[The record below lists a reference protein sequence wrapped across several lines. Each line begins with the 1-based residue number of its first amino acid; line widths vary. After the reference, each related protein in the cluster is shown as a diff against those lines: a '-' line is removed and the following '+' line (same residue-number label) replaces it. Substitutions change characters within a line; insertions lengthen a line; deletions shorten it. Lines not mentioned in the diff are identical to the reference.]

1 MKKIKYI
8 FLAIGSLILISSCS
22 DALDIVQPGEIY
34 REGAFKT
41 VTDLRNYLT
50 GDIYSRVNNTS
61 EIGFTTVFTDEV
73 GIGPSNGG
81 QAKELFR
88 FQLNA
93 NSGEPSGIW
102 STHYTLINRVNR
114 LLEFSDLVVTTTA
127 TDIATKNA
135 VLAEA
140 RALRAYS
147 YIQLV
152 SFFSVDP
159 ANPNSLGVI
168 LSTTVDKPNLVK
180 ERLRVKN
187 QLIYDLIESDFAFAQ
202 TNLSAT
208 ATNYKFVTQK
218 FIDAARAR
226 MYLYRKDY
234 VKAKQY
240 ATLATGALSIATAYT
255 PMWGDATGAQGECI
269 FAASR
274 PTAGTWSNIA
284 STWYFNTTSATGG
297 AFLDMGRNLF
307 NLYNECPLDIRRT
320 SWVDASSPTAS
331 LPPTTYNPANDINW
345 IKNDILPINK
355 YPGKGATAPS
365 SAQLRNDLKL
375 FRNSEMVLIL
385 AECEVGSASPNLVAA
400 ATLVQSIRT
409 ARGTGQTLPVYANAQ
424 AAWADILLER
434 RKELAFE
441 GHRYLDIKRLAA
453 LAGNQGITRDN
464 TDDDIPAQPLT
475 LALSDYRFTL
485 PIPQSEI
492 AGNVTI
498 QQNPGY

>member
-1 MKKIKYI
+1 MKKIKNI
-8 FLAIGSLILISSCS
+8 FLAIGSLLFISSCS
-22 DALDIVQPGEIY
+22 DALDIVQEGEIY
-34 REGAFKT
+34 REDAFKT
-41 VTDLRNYLT
+41 VTDLRNYLN
-50 GDIYSRVNNTS
+50 GDVYSRIDNTE
-61 EIGFTTVFTDEV
+61 EIAFTSIFTDEV

-81 QAKELFR
+81 QDKELHR

-93 NSGEPSGIW
+93 NSGEPAGIW
-102 STHYTLINRVNR
+102 SSHYTVINRVNR
-114 LLEFSDLVVTTTA
+114 LLEFSNLVVTSTPA
-127 TDIATKNA
+127 ELAAKNA

-159 ANPNSLGVI
+159 SNPNALGVI
-168 LSTTVDKPNLVK
+168 LVTTPEKPNVVQ

-187 QLIYDLIESDFAFAQ
+187 QLIYDLIESDFSFAEA
-202 TNLSAT
+202 NLAST

-218 FIDAARAR
+218 FISAARAR

-240 ATLATGALSIATAYT
+240 ATLATGALSTAAAYNGLWADT
-255 PMWGDATGAQGECI
+255 AQGECI

-274 PTAGTWSNIA
+274 PSGGTWGNIG
-284 STWYFNTTSATGG
+284 STWYFNVTSATGG
-297 AFLDMGRNLF
+297 CFLDMGRNLF
-307 NLYNECPLDIRRT
+307 NLYNQYPNDVRRIN
-320 SWVDASSPTAS
+320 WVDATA
-331 LPPTTYNPANDINW
+331 LINPNYATDINYVS
-345 IKNDILPINK
+345 NDILPINK
-355 YPGKGATAPS
+355 YPGKPS
-365 SAQLRNDLKL
+365 QQLRNDLKL

-385 AECEVGSASPNLVAA
+385 AECEVASSNFAAA
-400 ATLVQSIRT
+400 ATLVRSIRT
-409 ARGTGQTLPVYANAQ
+409 ARATGQPLPVYATAQ

-464 TDDDIPAQPLT
+464 TDDDIPDQPLT

-485 PIPQSEI
+485 PIPQLEV

>member
-1 MKKIKYI
+1 MKKIKNI
-8 FLAIGSLILISSCS
+8 FLAIGSLLLVSSCS
-22 DALDIVQPGEIY
+22 DSLDIVQPGEIY
-34 REGAFKT
+34 RADAFKT
-41 VTDLRNYLT
+41 VTDLRNYLN
-50 GDIYSRVNNTS
+50 GDIYSRVNNTE

-81 QAKELFR
+81 QDKELHR

-93 NSGEPSGIW
+93 NSDEPAALW
-102 STHYTLINRVNR
+102 ANHYNVINRVNR
-114 LLEFSDLVVTTTA
+114 LLEFADLVVTTTA
-127 TDIATKNA
+127 PDIAAKNA

-159 ANPNSLGVI
+159 SNPNALGVI
-168 LSTTVDKPNLVK
+168 LSTTPDRYDLFIDRP
-180 ERLRVKN
+180 RVSN
-187 QLIYDLIESDFAFAQ
+187 QLIYNLIESDFQFAE
-202 TNLSAT
+202 TNLAAT
-208 ATNYKFVTQK
+208 ATVYTRVTQK
-218 FIDAARAR
+218 FIAAARAR

-240 ATLATGALSIATAYT
+240 ATLATGTLST
-255 PMWGDATGAQGECI
+255 PTTYNGMWGDTAQGECI
-269 FAASR
+269 FAAAR
-274 PTAGTWSNIA
+274 PSGGTWSNIG
-284 STWYFNTTSATGG
+284 STWYFNVTSATGG

-307 NLYNECPLDIRRT
+307 NLYNQFPNDVRT
-320 SWVDASSPTAS
+320 AIWIDATAQI
-331 LPPTTYNPANDINW
+331 NPNYAADINYVS
-345 IKNDILPINK
+345 NDILPINK
-355 YPGKGATAPS
+355 YPGKPS
-365 SAQLRNDLKL
+365 QQLRNDLKI

-385 AECEVGSASPNLVAA
+385 AECEVASSNLTAA
-400 ATLVQSIRT
+400 ATLVRSIRT
-409 ARGTGQTLPVYANAQ
+409 ARTFAAPAPALPVYATAQ

-464 TDDDIPAQPLT
+464 TDDDIPNQPLT

-485 PIPQSEI
+485 PIPQLEI
-492 AGNVTI
+492 AGNVGI

>member
-1 MKKIKYI
+1 MKKIKNI
-8 FLAIGSLILISSCS
+8 FLAIGSLLLVSSCS

-34 REGAFKT
+34 RADAFKT
-41 VTDLRNYLT
+41 VTDLRNYLN
-50 GDIYSRVNNTS
+50 GDIYSRVNNTE

-81 QAKELFR
+81 QDKELHR

-93 NSGEPSGIW
+93 NSDEPAGLW
-102 STHYTLINRVNR
+102 STHYTVINRVNR
-114 LLEFSDLVVTTTA
+114 LLDFANLVVVTTPA
-127 TDIATKNA
+127 DIAAKNA

-159 ANPNSLGVI
+159 SNPNALGVI
-168 LSTTVDKPNLVK
+168 LSTTPDRYDLFIDRP
-180 ERLRVKN
+180 RVSN
-187 QLIYDLIESDFAFAQ
+187 QLIYNLIESDFQFAE
-202 TNLSAT
+202 TNLASTAT
-208 ATNYKFVTQK
+208 AYTRVTQK
-218 FIDAARAR
+218 FIAAARAR

-240 ATLATGALSIATAYT
+240 ATLATGALST
-255 PMWGDATGAQGECI
+255 PNTYNSMWGDAVQGECI
-269 FAASR
+269 FAAAR
-274 PTAGTWSNIA
+274 PAGGTWSNIA
-284 STWYFNTTSATGG
+284 STWYFNITSATGG

-307 NLYNECPLDIRRT
+307 NLYSQFPNDVRT
-320 SWVDASSPTAS
+320 AIWIDASAQI
-331 LPPTTYNPANDINW
+331 NPNYAADINYVS
-345 IKNDILPINK
+345 NDVLPINK
-355 YPGKGATAPS
+355 YPGKASQP
-365 SAQLRNDLKL
+365 LRNDLKI

-385 AECEVGSASPNLVAA
+385 AECEVASSNLTAA
-400 ATLVQSIRT
+400 ATLVRSIRT
-409 ARGTGQTLPVYANAQ
+409 ARTFAAPAPALPVYATAQ

-464 TDDDIPAQPLT
+464 TDDDIPNQPLT

-485 PIPQSEI
+485 PIPQLEI
-492 AGNVTI
+492 AGNVGI

>member
-1 MKKIKYI
+1 MKKIKNI
-8 FLAIGSLILISSCS
+8 FLAIGSLLLVSSCS

-34 REGAFKT
+34 RDDAFKT
-41 VTDLRNYLT
+41 VADLRKYLN
-50 GDIYSRVNNTS
+50 GDVYTRVNNTE
-61 EIGFTTVFTDEV
+61 EIAFTSIFTDEV

-81 QAKELFR
+81 QDKELHR

-93 NSGEPSGIW
+93 NSDEPAALW
-102 STHYTLINRVNR
+102 SNHYNVINRVNR
-114 LLEFSDLVVTTTA
+114 LLEFADLVITTTP
-127 TDIATKNA
+127 TDLAAKNA

-159 ANPNSLGVI
+159 ANPNALGVI
-168 LSTTVDKPNLVK
+168 LSTTPDRYDLFKDRP
-180 ERLRVKN
+180 RVSN
-187 QLIYDLIESDFAFAQ
+187 QLIYDLIESDFTFAEA
-202 TNLSAT
+202 NLAAS
-208 ATNYKFVTQK
+208 ATNYRNVTQK
-218 FIDAARAR
+218 FISAARAR

-240 ATLATGALSIATAYT
+240 ATLATGALST
-255 PMWGDATGAQGECI
+255 PNTYNGMWGDTAQGECI
-269 FAASR
+269 FAAAR
-274 PTAGTWSNIA
+274 PTGGTWSNIA
-284 STWYFNTTSATGG
+284 STWYFNLTTATGG
-297 AFLDMGRNLF
+297 AFLDMGRNLY
-307 NLYNECPLDIRRT
+307 NLYSQFPNDVRT
-320 SWVDASSPTAS
+320 AIWIDASAQI
-331 LPPTTYNPANDINW
+331 NPNYAADINYVS
-345 IKNDILPINK
+345 NDILPINK
-355 YPGKGATAPS
+355 YPGKGPSAPS
-365 SAQLRNDLKL
+365 AAQLRNDLKI

-385 AECEVGSASPNLVAA
+385 AECEVASSNLTAA
-400 ATLVQSIRT
+400 ATLVRSIRT
-409 ARGTGQTLPVYANAQ
+409 ARATGQPLPVYANAQ

-464 TDDDIPAQPLT
+464 TDDDILDQPLT
-475 LALSDYRFTL
+475 LPLSDYRFTL
-485 PIPQSEI
+485 PIPQLEV

>member
-1 MKKIKYI
+1 MKKIKNI
-8 FLAIGSLILISSCS
+8 FLAIGSLLFISSCS
-22 DALDIVQPGEIY
+22 DALDIVQEGEIY
-34 REGAFKT
+34 REDAFKT
-41 VTDLRNYLT
+41 VTDLRNYLN
-50 GDIYSRVNNTS
+50 GDVYSRIDNTE
-61 EIGFTTVFTDEV
+61 EIAFTSIFTDEV

-81 QAKELFR
+81 QDKELHR

-93 NSGEPSGIW
+93 NSGEPAGIW
-102 STHYTLINRVNR
+102 SSHYTVINRVNR
-114 LLEFSDLVVTTTA
+114 LLEFSNLVVTSTPA
-127 TDIATKNA
+127 ELAAKNA

-159 ANPNSLGVI
+159 ANPNALGVI
-168 LSTTVDKPNLVK
+168 LVTTPEKPNVVQ
-180 ERLRVKN
+180 ERPRVSN
-187 QLIYDLIESDFAFAQ
+187 QLIYDLIESDFSFAEA
-202 TNLSAT
+202 NLAST

-218 FIDAARAR
+218 FISAARAR

-240 ATLATGALSIATAYT
+240 ATLATGALSTAAAYNGLWADT
-255 PMWGDATGAQGECI
+255 AQGECI

-274 PTAGTWSNIA
+274 PSGGTWGNIG
-284 STWYFNTTSATGG
+284 STWYFNVTSATGG
-297 AFLDMGRNLF
+297 CFLDMGRNLF
-307 NLYNECPLDIRRT
+307 NLYNQYPNDVRRIN
-320 SWVDASSPTAS
+320 WVDATAQI
-331 LPPTTYNPANDINW
+331 NPNYATDINYVS
-345 IKNDILPINK
+345 NDILPINK
-355 YPGKGATAPS
+355 YPGKPS
-365 SAQLRNDLKL
+365 QQLRNDLKL

-385 AECEVGSASPNLVAA
+385 AECEVASSNFAAA
-400 ATLVQSIRT
+400 ATLVRSIRT
-409 ARGTGQTLPVYANAQ
+409 ARATGQPLPVYATAQ

-464 TDDDIPAQPLT
+464 TDDDIADQPLT

-485 PIPQSEI
+485 PIPQLEV

-498 QQNPGY
+498 QQNSGY

>member
-1 MKKIKYI
+1 MKKIKNI
-8 FLAIGSLILISSCS
+8 FLAIGSLLLVSSCS

-34 REGAFKT
+34 RADAFKT
-41 VTDLRNYLT
+41 VTDLRNYLN
-50 GDIYSRVNNTS
+50 GDIYSRVNNTE

-81 QAKELFR
+81 QDKELHR

-93 NSGEPSGIW
+93 NSDEPAGLW
-102 STHYTLINRVNR
+102 STHYTVINRVNR
-114 LLEFSDLVVTTTA
+114 LLDFANLVVVTTPA
-127 TDIATKNA
+127 DIAAKNS

-159 ANPNSLGVI
+159 ANPNALGVI
-168 LSTTVDKPNLVK
+168 LSTTPDRYDLFKDRP
-180 ERLRVKN
+180 RVSN
-187 QLIYDLIESDFAFAQ
+187 QLIYNLIESDFQFAE
-202 TNLSAT
+202 TNLAAT
-208 ATNYKFVTQK
+208 ATVYTRVTQK
-218 FIDAARAR
+218 FIAAARAR

-240 ATLATGALSIATAYT
+240 ATLATGALST
-255 PMWGDATGAQGECI
+255 PNTYNSMWGDAAQGECI
-269 FAASR
+269 FAAAR
-274 PTAGTWSNIA
+274 PSGGTWSNIA
-284 STWYFNTTSATGG
+284 STWYFNITSATGG

-307 NLYNECPLDIRRT
+307 NLYSQFPNDVRT
-320 SWVDASSPTAS
+320 AIWIDASAQI
-331 LPPTTYNPANDINW
+331 NPNYAADINYVANDV
-345 IKNDILPINK
+345 LPINK
-355 YPGKGATAPS
+355 YPGKA
-365 SAQLRNDLKL
+365 AQPLRNDLKI

-385 AECEVGSASPNLVAA
+385 AECEVASSNLTAA
-400 ATLVQSIRT
+400 ATLVRSIRT
-409 ARGTGQTLPVYANAQ
+409 ARTFAAPAPALPVYATAQ

-464 TDDDIPAQPLT
+464 TDDDIPNQPLT

-485 PIPQSEI
+485 PIPQLEI
-492 AGNVTI
+492 AGNVGI

>member
-1 MKKIKYI
+1 MKKIKNI
-8 FLAIGSLILISSCS
+8 FLAIGSLLLVSSCS

-34 REGAFKT
+34 RADAFKT
-41 VTDLRNYLT
+41 VTDLRNYLN
-50 GDIYSRVNNTS
+50 GDIYSRVNNTE

-81 QAKELFR
+81 QDKELHR

-93 NSGEPSGIW
+93 NSDEPAGLW
-102 STHYTLINRVNR
+102 STHYTVINRVNR
-114 LLEFSDLVVTTTA
+114 LLEFADLVVVTTPA
-127 TDIATKNA
+127 DIAAKNS

-159 ANPNSLGVI
+159 SNPNALGVI
-168 LSTTVDKPNLVK
+168 LSTTPDRYDLFIDRP
-180 ERLRVKN
+180 RVSN
-187 QLIYDLIESDFAFAQ
+187 QLIYNLIESDFQFAE
-202 TNLSAT
+202 TNLASTAT
-208 ATNYKFVTQK
+208 AYTRVTQK
-218 FIDAARAR
+218 FIAAARAR

-240 ATLATGALSIATAYT
+240 ATLATGALST
-255 PMWGDATGAQGECI
+255 PNTYNSMWGDAVQGECI
-269 FAASR
+269 FAAAR
-274 PTAGTWSNIA
+274 PSGGTWSNIA
-284 STWYFNTTSATGG
+284 STWYFNITSATGG

-307 NLYNECPLDIRRT
+307 NLYSQFPNDVRT
-320 SWVDASSPTAS
+320 AIWIDASAQI
-331 LPPTTYNPANDINW
+331 NPNYAADINYVS
-345 IKNDILPINK
+345 NDVLPINK
-355 YPGKGATAPS
+355 YPGKASQP
-365 SAQLRNDLKL
+365 LRNDLKI

-385 AECEVGSASPNLVAA
+385 AECEVASSNLTAA
-400 ATLVQSIRT
+400 ATLVRSIRT
-409 ARGTGQTLPVYANAQ
+409 ARTFAAPAPALPVYATAQ

-464 TDDDIPAQPLT
+464 TDDDIPNQPLT

-485 PIPQSEI
+485 PIPQLEI
-492 AGNVTI
+492 AGNVGI

>member
-202 TNLSAT
+202 TNLSAA

-274 PTAGTWSNIA
+274 PSVGTWSNIS

-307 NLYNECPLDIRRT
+307 NLYNQFPLDIRRT
-320 SWVDASSPTAS
+320 SWVDATAVV
-331 LPPTTYNPANDINW
+331 NPAYASDINYVS
-345 IKNDILPINK
+345 NDILPINK
-355 YPGKGATAPS
+355 YPGKTSQP
-365 SAQLRNDLKL
+365 LRNDLKL

>member
-1 MKKIKYI
+1 MKKIKNI
-8 FLAIGSLILISSCS
+8 FLAIGSLLFISSCS
-22 DALDIVQPGEIY
+22 DALDIVQEGEIY
-34 REGAFKT
+34 REDAFKT
-41 VTDLRNYLT
+41 VTDLRNYLN
-50 GDIYSRVNNTS
+50 GDIYSRIDNTE
-61 EIGFTTVFTDEV
+61 EIAFTSIFTDEV

-81 QAKELFR
+81 QDKELHR

-93 NSGEPSGIW
+93 NSSEPAGIW
-102 STHYTLINRVNR
+102 SNHYTVINRVNR
-114 LLEFSDLVVTTTA
+114 LLEFSNLVVTSTPA
-127 TDIATKNA
+127 DLAAKNA

-159 ANPNSLGVI
+159 ANPNALGVI
-168 LSTTVDKPNLVK
+168 LVTTPEKPNVVQD
-180 ERLRVKN
+180 RPRVKN
-187 QLIYDLIESDFAFAQ
+187 QLIYDLIESDFLFAE
-202 TNLSAT
+202 TNLAST

-218 FIDAARAR
+218 FISAARAR

-240 ATLATGALSIATAYT
+240 ATLATGTLSTATAYNT
-255 PMWGDATGAQGECI
+255 LWADTAQAECI

-274 PTAGTWSNIA
+274 PSGGTWGNIG
-284 STWYFNTTSATGG
+284 STWYFNVTSATGG
-297 AFLDMGRNLF
+297 CFLDMGRNLF
-307 NLYNECPLDIRRT
+307 NLYNQYPNDVRRIN
-320 SWVDASSPTAS
+320 WVDATA
-331 LPPTTYNPANDINW
+331 LINPNYAADINYVS
-345 IKNDILPINK
+345 NDILPINK
-355 YPGKGATAPS
+355 YPGKPS
-365 SAQLRNDLKL
+365 QQLRNDLKL

-385 AECEVGSASPNLVAA
+385 AECEVGSATPNLATA
-400 ATLVQSIRT
+400 ATLVRSIRT
-409 ARGTGQTLPVYANAQ
+409 ARGTGQALPVYANAQ

-464 TDDDIPAQPLT
+464 TDDDIPDQPLT
-475 LALSDYRFTL
+475 LALSDYRWTL
-485 PIPQSEI
+485 PIPQLEV

>member
-1 MKKIKYI
+1 MKKIKNI
-8 FLAIGSLILISSCS
+8 FLAIGSLLIVSSCN

-34 REGAFKT
+34 RADAFKT
-41 VTDLRNYLT
+41 VTDLRNYLN
-50 GDIYSRVNNTS
+50 GDIYSRVNNTE
-61 EIGFTTVFTDEV
+61 EIGFTTVFTDEC

-81 QAKELFR
+81 QDKELHR

-93 NSGEPSGIW
+93 NSDEPAGLW
-102 STHYTLINRVNR
+102 STHYTVINRVNR
-114 LLEFSDLVVTTTA
+114 LLEFADLVVTTTPA
-127 TDIATKNA
+127 DIAAKNA

-159 ANPNSLGVI
+159 SNPNALGVI
-168 LSTTVDKPNLVK
+168 LSTTPDRYDLFIDRP
-180 ERLRVKN
+180 RVSN
-187 QLIYDLIESDFAFAQ
+187 QLIYNLIESDFQFAE
-202 TNLSAT
+202 TNLAST
-208 ATNYKFVTQK
+208 ATVYTRVTQK
-218 FIDAARAR
+218 FIAAARAR

-240 ATLATGALSIATAYT
+240 ATLATGALSTANTYNS
-255 PMWGDATGAQGECI
+255 MWGDAAQGECI
-269 FAASR
+269 FAVSR
-274 PTAGTWSNIA
+274 PSGGTWSNIA
-284 STWYFNTTSATGG
+284 STWYFNITSATGG

-307 NLYNECPLDIRRT
+307 NLYNQFPNDVRT
-320 SWVDASSPTAS
+320 AIWIDASAQI
-331 LPPTTYNPANDINW
+331 NPNYAADINYVS
-345 IKNDILPINK
+345 NDILPINK
-355 YPGKGATAPS
+355 YPGKA
-365 SAQLRNDLKL
+365 AQPLRNDLKI

-385 AECEVGSASPNLVAA
+385 AECEVASSNLTAA
-400 ATLVQSIRT
+400 ATLVRSIRT
-409 ARGTGQTLPVYANAQ
+409 ARAFAAPAPALPVYANAQ

-464 TDDDIPAQPLT
+464 TDDDIPNQPLT
-475 LALSDYRFTL
+475 LSLSDYRWTL
-485 PIPQSEI
+485 PIPQQEI
-492 AGNVTI
+492 AGNVNI

>member
-1 MKKIKYI
+1 MKKIKNI
-8 FLAIGSLILISSCS
+8 FLAIGSLLFISSCS
-22 DALDIVQPGEIY
+22 DALDIVQEGEIY
-34 REGAFKT
+34 REDAFKT
-41 VTDLRNYLT
+41 VTDLRNYLN
-50 GDIYSRVNNTS
+50 GDVYSRIDNTE
-61 EIGFTTVFTDEV
+61 EIAFTSIFTDEV

-81 QAKELFR
+81 QDKELHR

-93 NSGEPSGIW
+93 NSGEPAGIW
-102 STHYTLINRVNR
+102 SSHYTVINRVNR
-114 LLEFSDLVVTTTA
+114 LLEFSNLVVTSTPA
-127 TDIATKNA
+127 ELAAKNA

-159 ANPNSLGVI
+159 ANPNALGVI
-168 LSTTVDKPNLVK
+168 LVTTPEKPNVVQ
-180 ERLRVKN
+180 ERPRVSN
-187 QLIYDLIESDFAFAQ
+187 QLIYDLIESDFSFAEA
-202 TNLSAT
+202 NLAST

-218 FIDAARAR
+218 FISAARAR

-240 ATLATGALSIATAYT
+240 ATLATGALSTAAAYNGLWADT
-255 PMWGDATGAQGECI
+255 AQGECI

-274 PTAGTWSNIA
+274 PSGGTWGNIG
-284 STWYFNTTSATGG
+284 STWYFNVTSATGG
-297 AFLDMGRNLF
+297 CFLDMGRNLF
-307 NLYNECPLDIRRT
+307 NLYNQYPNDVRRIN
-320 SWVDASSPTAS
+320 WVDATAQI
-331 LPPTTYNPANDINW
+331 NPNYATDINYVS
-345 IKNDILPINK
+345 NDILPINK
-355 YPGKGATAPS
+355 YPGKPS
-365 SAQLRNDLKL
+365 QQLRNDLKL

-385 AECEVGSASPNLVAA
+385 AECEVASSNFAAA
-400 ATLVQSIRT
+400 ATLVRSIRT
-409 ARGTGQTLPVYANAQ
+409 ARATGQPLPVYATAQ

-464 TDDDIPAQPLT
+464 TDDDIADQPLT

-485 PIPQSEI
+485 PIPQLEV

>member
-8 FLAIGSLILISSCS
+8 FLSLGSLILISSCS
-22 DALDIVQPGEIY
+22 DALDIVQKGEIY
-34 REGAFKT
+34 RADAFKT
-41 VTDLRNYLT
+41 VADLKGFLV
-50 GDIYSRVNNTS
+50 GDIYSRVNNTT
-61 EIGFTTVFTDEV
+61 EIAFTSIFTDEV

-81 QAKELFR
+81 QAKELHR

-93 NSGEPSGIW
+93 NSDEPAALW
-102 STHYTLINRVNR
+102 STHYSVINRVNR
-114 LLEFSDLVVTTTA
+114 LLEFADLVVTTNA
-127 TDIATKNA
+127 ADLAAKNG
-135 VLAEA
+135 VIAEA

-159 ANPNSLGVI
+159 ANPNALGVI
-168 LSTTVDKPNLVK
+168 LSTTADKPNLVID
-180 ERLRVKN
+180 RPRVNN

-202 TNLSAT
+202 AFLPAS

-218 FIDAARAR
+218 FIDASRAR

-240 ATLATGALSIATAYT
+240 ATAATGALSTATTYT
-255 PMWGDATGAQGECI
+255 GLWADSAQGECI

-274 PTAGTWSNIA
+274 PSGGTWSNIG
-284 STWYFNTTSATGG
+284 STWYFNVTSATGG
-297 AFLDMGRNLF
+297 CFLDMGRNLF
-307 NLYNECPLDIRRT
+307 NLYNQFPADVRRT
-320 SWVDASSPTAS
+320 SWVDATAVIDPNYATNFYYVTS
-331 LPPTTYNPANDINW
+331 DVLPM
-345 IKNDILPINK
+345 NK
-355 YPGKGATAPS
+355 YPGKPS
-365 SAQLRNDLKL
+365 QQLRNDLKL
-375 FRNSEMVLIL
+375 FRNSEMALIL
-385 AECEVGSASPNLVAA
+385 AECEVGSATPNLAAA
-400 ATLVQSIRT
+400 ATLVQSVRT
-409 ARGTGQTLPVYANAQ
+409 ARGTGQTLPVFANAQ
-424 AAWADILLER
+424 AAWSAILLER

-464 TDDDIPAQPLT
+464 TDDDIVDQPLT
-475 LALSDYRFTL
+475 LALTDYRFTL

-492 AGNVTI
+492 AGNVNI

>member
-1 MKKIKYI
+1 MKKIKNI
-8 FLAIGSLILISSCS
+8 FLAIGSLLLVSSCN

-34 REGAFKT
+34 RADAFKT
-41 VTDLRNYLT
+41 VTDLRNYLN
-50 GDIYSRVNNTS
+50 GDIYSRVNNTE
-61 EIGFTTVFTDEV
+61 EIGFTTVFTDEC

-81 QAKELFR
+81 QDKELHR

-93 NSGEPSGIW
+93 NSDEPAGLW
-102 STHYTLINRVNR
+102 STHYTVINRVNR
-114 LLEFSDLVVTTTA
+114 LLEFADLVVTTTPA
-127 TDIATKNA
+127 DIAAKNA

-159 ANPNSLGVI
+159 SNPNALGVI
-168 LSTTVDKPNLVK
+168 LSTTPDRYDLFIDRP
-180 ERLRVKN
+180 RVSN
-187 QLIYDLIESDFAFAQ
+187 QLIYNLIESDFQFAE
-202 TNLSAT
+202 TNLAST
-208 ATNYKFVTQK
+208 ATVYTRVTQK
-218 FIDAARAR
+218 FIAAARAR

-240 ATLATGALSIATAYT
+240 ATLATGALSTANTYNS
-255 PMWGDATGAQGECI
+255 MWGDAAQGECI
-269 FAASR
+269 FAVSR
-274 PTAGTWSNIA
+274 PSGGTWSNIA
-284 STWYFNTTSATGG
+284 STWYFNITSATGG

-307 NLYNECPLDIRRT
+307 NLYNQFPNDVRT
-320 SWVDASSPTAS
+320 AIWIDASAQI
-331 LPPTTYNPANDINW
+331 NPNYAADINYVS
-345 IKNDILPINK
+345 NDILPINK
-355 YPGKGATAPS
+355 YPGKA
-365 SAQLRNDLKL
+365 AQPLRNDLKI

-385 AECEVGSASPNLVAA
+385 AECEVASSNLTAA
-400 ATLVQSIRT
+400 ATLVRSIRT
-409 ARGTGQTLPVYANAQ
+409 ARAFAAPAPALPVYANAQ

-464 TDDDIPAQPLT
+464 TDDDIPNQPLT
-475 LALSDYRFTL
+475 LSLSDYRWTL
-485 PIPQSEI
+485 PIPQQEI
-492 AGNVTI
+492 AGNVNI

>member
-8 FLAIGSLILISSCS
+8 FLSLGSLILISSCS
-22 DALDIVQPGEIY
+22 DALDIVQKGEIY
-34 REGAFKT
+34 RADAFKT
-41 VTDLRNYLT
+41 VADLRGFLV
-50 GDIYSRVNNTS
+50 GDVYSRINNTS
-61 EIGFTTVFTDEV
+61 EIAFTSIFTDEV

-81 QAKELFR
+81 QAKELHR

-93 NSGEPSGIW
+93 NSDEPSAIW
-102 STHYTLINRVNR
+102 STHYTVINRVNR
-114 LLEFSDLVVTTTA
+114 LIEFADLVVTTNA
-127 TDIATKNA
+127 TDLAAKNA

-159 ANPNSLGVI
+159 ANPNALGVI
-168 LSTTVDKPNLVK
+168 LSTTVDKPNLVID
-180 ERLRVKN
+180 RPRVSN

-202 TNLSAT
+202 AYLPAT

-226 MYLYRKDY
+226 MYIYRKDY

-240 ATLATGALSIATAYT
+240 ATAATGALSTANTYNG
-255 PMWGDATGAQGECI
+255 MWGDAAQGECI

-274 PTAGTWSNIA
+274 PSGGTWSNIS
-284 STWYFNTTSATGG
+284 STWYFNLTSATGG
-297 AFLDMGRNLF
+297 CFLDMGRNLF
-307 NLYNECPLDIRRT
+307 NLYDQFPNDVRRAT
-320 SWVDASSPTAS
+320 WIDATAMVDPAYATNFYYV
-331 LPPTTYNPANDINW
+331 TTDV
-345 IKNDILPINK
+345 LPINK
-355 YPGKGATAPS
+355 YPGKTSQP
-365 SAQLRNDLKL
+365 LRNDLKL

-385 AECEVGSASPNLVAA
+385 AECEVGSATPNLAA
-400 ATLVQSIRT
+400 AAALVRSIRT
-409 ARGTGQTLPVYANAQ
+409 ARTFANPLPALPVYGNAQ

-464 TDDDIPAQPLT
+464 TDDDIVDQPLT

-492 AGNVTI
+492 AGNVNI

>member
-1 MKKIKYI
+1 MKKIKNI
-8 FLAIGSLILISSCS
+8 FLAIGSLLLVSSCS

-34 REGAFKT
+34 RADAFKT
-41 VTDLRNYLT
+41 VTDLRNYLN
-50 GDIYSRVNNTS
+50 GDIYSRVNNTE

-81 QAKELFR
+81 QDKELHR

-93 NSGEPSGIW
+93 NSDEPAGLW
-102 STHYTLINRVNR
+102 STHYTVINRVNR
-114 LLEFSDLVVTTTA
+114 LLDFADLVVVTTPA
-127 TDIATKNA
+127 DIAAKNS

-159 ANPNSLGVI
+159 SNPNALGVI
-168 LSTTVDKPNLVK
+168 LSTTPDRYDLFIDRP
-180 ERLRVKN
+180 RVSN
-187 QLIYDLIESDFAFAQ
+187 QLIYNLIESDFQFAE
-202 TNLSAT
+202 TNLASTAT
-208 ATNYKFVTQK
+208 AYTRVTQK
-218 FIDAARAR
+218 FISAARAR

-240 ATLATGALSIATAYT
+240 ATLATGALST
-255 PMWGDATGAQGECI
+255 PNTYNSMWGDAAQGECI
-269 FAASR
+269 FAAAR
-274 PTAGTWSNIA
+274 PSGGTWSNIA
-284 STWYFNTTSATGG
+284 STWYFNITSATGG

-307 NLYNECPLDIRRT
+307 NLYSQFPNDVRT
-320 SWVDASSPTAS
+320 AIWIDASAQI
-331 LPPTTYNPANDINW
+331 NPNYAADINYVS
-345 IKNDILPINK
+345 NDVLPINK
-355 YPGKGATAPS
+355 YPGK
-365 SAQLRNDLKL
+365 AQQPLRNDLKI

-385 AECEVGSASPNLVAA
+385 AECEVASSNLTAA
-400 ATLVQSIRT
+400 ATLVRSIRT
-409 ARGTGQTLPVYANAQ
+409 ARTFAAPAPALPVYATAQ

-464 TDDDIPAQPLT
+464 TDDDIPNQPLT

-485 PIPQSEI
+485 PIPQLEI
-492 AGNVTI
+492 AGNVGI